1 MTQCSYIYASGLRIE
16 AGDGVVELD
25 GKTLRV
31 LRDGKGESRPDLPQ
45 DDPRSDG
52 TITLKD
58 LRTALSERGESSI
71 ELTVTAKGAGSDK
84 LQFSVMLDP
93 DAAMGRKGREGDVIS
108 AFNAMKTYLGE
119 GPSESQRAAGVYQLM
134 TLPDSDKQAGNETH
148 LRLRLAVH
156 YAGGVA
162 AIPYLDGRFGLL
174 ADQVMLERTLTQ
186 ITSGRYREL
195 QLERARAEDYTKTMQ
210 YVFSGASAQTSF
222 KAFEKQQRAIAA
234 DQPDSLWNP
243 IHIEEIG
250 QTAVRVAGAAIS
262 DPSRVSDEHFEIIAE
277 SLLKHETDRT
287 KRVEFIHGTFDR
299 IDDGLLREALYRGL
313 KDKRTRAEYT
323 ALITNQ
329 DRLERIK
336 GWDPDTNPYN
346 SQLRELHNM
355 LTWDPAHLQARF
367 LGEVARHVGVQF
379 WEPWRQEF
387 HRNMMK
393 AVDPMTMILGPVNAV
408 RDLFKRK

>member
-71 ELTVTAKGAGSDK
+71 ELTVKTKSASGENLS
-84 LQFSVMLDP
+84 FSAMLDP
-93 DAAMGRKGREGDVIS
+93 DAAMGRKGREGDVEG
-108 AFNAMKTYLGE
+108 AFNAMKSYLGE
-119 GPSESQRAAGVYQLM
+119 GSSASQRAAGVYQLM
-134 TLPDSDKQAGNETH
+134 TLPDSDKQAGSETH

-174 ADQVMLERTLTQ
+174 ADQVLLERTLTQ
-186 ITSGRYREL
+186 ITSGRYRDL
-195 QLERARAEDYTKTMQ
+195 QLDRARAEDYTKTMQ

-222 KAFEKQQRAIAA
+222 KAFEKQQRALAA

-243 IHIEEIG
+243 ILIEEIG

-262 DPSRVSDEHFEIIAE
+262 DPSRVSDEHFKIVAE
-277 SLLKHETDRT
+277 SLLKHETDRA
-287 KRVEFIHGTFDR
+287 KRVEFVHNTFDR
-299 IDDGLLREALYRGL
+299 IDDDLLRETLYRGL

-329 DRLERIK
+329 DRLQRIAD
-336 GWDPDTNPYN
+336 WDPDKNPN
-346 SQLRELHNM
+346 MSTVGELHNM

-367 LGEVARHVGVQF
+367 LGDVARHVGIQF
-379 WEPWRQEF
+379 LSPARQEF
-387 HRNMMK
+387 YRRSTETPL
-393 AVDPMTMILGPVNAV
+393 DMILGPMNAV

>member
-58 LRTALSERGESSI
+58 LRTALTERGESSI
-71 ELTVTAKGAGSDK
+71 ELTVKSKSASGENLS
-84 LQFSVMLDP
+84 FSVMLDP
-93 DAAMGRKGREGDVIS
+93 DAAMGRKGREGDVEG
-108 AFNAMKTYLGE
+108 AFNAMKSYLGE
-119 GPSESQRAAGVYQLM
+119 GSSASQRAAGVYQLM

-174 ADQVMLERTLTQ
+174 ADQVLLERTLTQ
-186 ITSGRYREL
+186 ITSGRYRDL
-195 QLERARAEDYTKTMQ
+195 QLDRARAEDYTKTMQ

-222 KAFEKQQRAIAA
+222 KAFEKQQRALAA

-243 IHIEEIG
+243 ILIEEIG

-262 DPSRVSDEHFEIIAE
+262 DPSRVSDEHFKIVAE
-277 SLLKHETDRT
+277 SLLKHETDKA
-287 KRVEFIHGTFDR
+287 KRVEFVHNTFDR
-299 IDDGLLREALYRGL
+299 IDDDLLRETLYRGL

-329 DRLERIK
+329 DRLQRIAD
-336 GWDPDTNPYN
+336 WDPDKNPN
-346 SQLRELHNM
+346 MSTLRELHNM
-355 LTWDPAHLQARF
+355 MTWDPAHLQARF
-367 LGEVARHVGVQF
+367 LGDVARHVGIQF
-379 WEPWRQEF
+379 LSPARQEF
-387 HRNMMK
+387 YRRSTETPL
-393 AVDPMTMILGPVNAV
+393 DMILGPMNAV

>member
-45 DDPRSDG
+45 DNPRSDG

-71 ELTVTAKGAGSDK
+71 ELTVKSKSASGENLS
-84 LQFSVMLDP
+84 FSVMLDP
-93 DAAMGRKGREGDVIS
+93 DAAMGRKGREGDVEG
-108 AFNAMKTYLGE
+108 AFNAMKSYLGE
-119 GPSESQRAAGVYQLM
+119 GSSASQRAAGVYQLM

-156 YAGGVA
+156 YAGGIA
-162 AIPYLDGRFGLL
+162 AIPHLDGRFGLL
-174 ADQVMLERTLTQ
+174 ADQVLLERTLTQ
-186 ITSGRYREL
+186 ITSGRYRDL
-195 QLERARAEDYTKTMQ
+195 QLERARAEDHTKTMQ

-222 KAFEKQQRAIAA
+222 KAFEKQQRALAA

-243 IHIEEIG
+243 ILIEEIG

-262 DPSRVSDEHFEIIAE
+262 DPSRVSDEHFKIIAE
-277 SLLKHETDRT
+277 SLLQHETDRT
-287 KRVEFIHGTFDR
+287 KRVEFVHNTFDR
-299 IDDGLLREALYRGL
+299 IDDGLLRETLYRGL

-329 DRLERIK
+329 DRLQRIED
-336 GWDPDTNPYN
+336 WDPDKNPN
-346 SQLRELHNM
+346 MSMLRELHNM
-355 LTWDPAHLQARF
+355 TTWDPAHLQARF
-367 LGEVARHVGVQF
+367 LGDVARHVGIQF
-379 WEPWRQEF
+379 LSPARQEF
-387 HRNMMK
+387 YRRSTETPLDM
-393 AVDPMTMILGPVNAV
+393 VLGPVNAI

>member
-1 MTQCSYIYASGLRIE
+1 MRIE

-58 LRTALSERGESSI
+58 LRTALTERGESSI
-71 ELTVTAKGAGSDK
+71 ELTVKSKSASGENLS
-84 LQFSVMLDP
+84 FSVMLDP
-93 DAAMGRKGREGDVIS
+93 DAAMGRKGREGDVEG
-108 AFNAMKTYLGE
+108 AFNAMKSYLGE
-119 GPSESQRAAGVYQLM
+119 GSSASQRAAGVYQLM

-174 ADQVMLERTLTQ
+174 ADQVLLERTLTQ
-186 ITSGRYREL
+186 ITSGRYRDL
-195 QLERARAEDYTKTMQ
+195 QLDRARAEDYTKTMQ

-222 KAFEKQQRAIAA
+222 KAFEKQQRALAA

-243 IHIEEIG
+243 ILIEEIG

-262 DPSRVSDEHFEIIAE
+262 DPSRVSDEHFKIVAE
-277 SLLKHETDRT
+277 SLLKHETDKA
-287 KRVEFIHGTFDR
+287 KRVEFVHNTFDR
-299 IDDGLLREALYRGL
+299 IDDDLLRETLYRGL

-329 DRLERIK
+329 DRLQRIAD
-336 GWDPDTNPYN
+336 WDPDKNPN
-346 SQLRELHNM
+346 MSTLRELHNM
-355 LTWDPAHLQARF
+355 MTWDPAHLQARF
-367 LGEVARHVGVQF
+367 LGDVARHVGIQF
-379 WEPWRQEF
+379 LSPARQEF
-387 HRNMMK
+387 YRRSTETPL
-393 AVDPMTMILGPVNAV
+393 DMILGPANAV